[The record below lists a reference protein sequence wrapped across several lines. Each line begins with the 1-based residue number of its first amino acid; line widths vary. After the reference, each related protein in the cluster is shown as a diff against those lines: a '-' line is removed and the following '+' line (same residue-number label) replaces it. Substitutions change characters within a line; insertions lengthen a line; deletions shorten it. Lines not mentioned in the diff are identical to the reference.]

1 MTQTAIATKIHQAL
15 DAHADF
21 TAQITFNDKFGNF
34 VTQRVDLFFRQLT
47 DLNIFSDTRCSQD
60 GLERSCRHR
69 RSKLTRSRRVSD
81 QEC

>member
-21 TAQITFNDKFGNF
+21 TAQITFNDKFTYCF
-34 VTQRVDLFFRQLT
+34 TQNINLFFRQLT

-60 GLERSCRHR
+60 GFRTGLADAINRS
-69 RSKLTRSRRVSD
+69 
-81 QEC
+81 

>member
-34 VTQRVDLFFRQLT
+34 VTQRVDLSFRQLT
-47 DLNIFSDTRCSQD
+47 DLNIFSDTRCSQMA
-60 GLERSCRHR
+60 LERSCRRHK
-69 RSKLTRSRRVSD
+69 SKLMRLRHAYD